1 MLCSDSILLVTDKDR
16 SSNFSFAMLMLLSF
30 IYIIKKKHAFLS
42 VRQHFYISRYFS
54 KSNIDNK
61 KIISELGLNNSKEG
75 NWKRKNWKKIEI
87 LL

>member
-1 MLCSDSILLVTDKDR
+1 ME
-16 SSNFSFAMLMLLSF
+16 FASKVYLYNKEKTF
-30 IYIIKKKHAFLS
+30 FVRPS